1 MLKINF
7 MFNMSYT
14 ELLCQHPPPQTDSLA
29 SIPSKLKKIVLL
41 AGIQNSEVISKSF
54 LYLVTTLISAVPI
67 GSTLEFTYFS
77 SHSLLLLLFKLHH
90 LLSRLHQSFLTCL
103 PVFVLVLLYMVFLY
117 LVILLRPEI
126 IVLLAQNPAVV

>member
-41 AGIQNSEVISKSF
+41 AGIQNSEVISNSF
-54 LYLVTTLISAVPI
+54 LYLVTTLIPSSPI

-77 SHSLLLLLFKLHH
+77 SHSLLLLLSKLHH
-90 LLSRLHQSFLTCL
+90 LLSRLHQSFPNLS
-103 PVFVLVLLYMVFLY
+103 PVLSLFSYMVFLY